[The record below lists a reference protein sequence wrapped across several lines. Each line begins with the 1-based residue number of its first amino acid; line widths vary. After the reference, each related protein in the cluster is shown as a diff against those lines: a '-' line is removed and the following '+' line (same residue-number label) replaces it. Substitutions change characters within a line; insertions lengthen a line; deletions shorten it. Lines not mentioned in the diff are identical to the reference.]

1 MNPEEET
8 NLKRTLYLVLCR
20 IQSSYYADPVR
31 FKLANAGLCWIVG
44 DELRMDGDHNKQP
57 AARAMLC
64 EMWTRWPMYSGC
76 SEYPVPAFN
85 ERNGYR
91 YKTTKHVARAFYLT
105 KKWDITTRYGA
116 ARVALLDW
124 LVKELG
130 QELAP

>member
-31 FKLANAGLCWIVG
+31 FKLANAGLCRIVG

-57 AARAMLC
+57 AVRAMLRK
-64 EMWTRWPMYSGC
+64 MWTRWPTYSGC
-76 SEYPVPAFN
+76 SDCPVPAFN
-85 ERNGYR
+85 EHSGYR
-91 YKTTKHVARAFYLT
+91 YKTKKLAYYALSFSQ
-105 KKWDITTRYGA
+105 KWDTATHYGA